1 MQIAGSNL
9 NNMLKVSL
17 GLFFLSIGAAVSIP
31 TKTRAQGTTTRSA
44 EPVRA
49 IPLRADSWAFQPGT
63 VEFLP
68 AAPTI
73 ASVTPQGPAMKIL
86 SRGGGAVVVKNA
98 DFSEGTIDF
107 DMVPTDSN
115 FASFHFHRQDTNE
128 FESVYLRTSW
138 AAGQPEI
145 MEAVQYTPTMKGISC
160 WNLMP
165 HYQGNAAFRMDAW
178 NHFRIIIAGRQMLVY
193 INSES
198 HPTLAIPRLEGNSSH
213 GPFAFEGQM
222 TVAHLVVRPG
232 PVTSVG
238 WLSGPEGFDP
248 TDNDP
253 RYLRHWQVTQPG
265 TILPGVDFGK
275 NLMPGGQTT
284 WSPITAER
292 RGLVNLTRVFGGNRQ
307 FKGDPP
313 RRIVWLKTTL
323 RADREWNYRMRLGFT
338 NDVWVFLN
346 GRYLYVDKNYYD
358 EPSMKSPRGRVSIE
372 NCSFDLPLKAGANE
386 LLIGVGNDFF
396 GWGIVARLDDN
407 LGVKMEGAGD

>member
-1 MQIAGSNL
+1 MQFAGSNL
-9 NNMLKVSL
+9 NIMLKVSS
-17 GLFFLSIGAAVSIP
+17 GLFFLSIGVAISFSTAA
-31 TKTRAQGTTTRSA
+31 RAQKAVAGSSA
-44 EPVRA
+44 PARA
-49 IPLRADSWAFQPGT
+49 IPLRADSWNFQPGS

-73 ASVTPQGPAMKIL
+73 GGISPQGPAMKIV
-86 SRGGGAVVVKNA
+86 SRSGGAVLVKNT

-107 DMVPTDSN
+107 DMLPTDSN
-115 FASFHFHRQDTNE
+115 FASFHLHRQDVNE

-138 AAGQPEI
+138 AAGRPEI
-145 MEAVQYTPTMKGISC
+145 MEGVQYTPTMKGVSC

-165 HYQGNAAFRMDAW
+165 HYQGNAAFRTDAW
-178 NHFRIIIAGRQMLVY
+178 NHFRIVVAGRQMLVY
-193 INSES
+193 INSDS
-198 HPTLAIPRLEGNSSH
+198 RPTLTIPRLEGNSTH

-222 TVAHLVVRPG
+222 TVAHLVVQPG
-232 PVTSVG
+232 PVPGIG
-238 WLSGPEGFDP
+238 WFSGPEGFDP

-253 RYLRHWQVTQPG
+253 RYLRHWQVTQPD
-265 TILPGVDFGK
+265 TIPTGIDFGK
-275 NLMPGGQTT
+275 RLMPGKETA
-284 WSPITAER
+284 WSSITAER
-292 RGLVNLTRVFGGNRQ
+292 RGLINLTRVFGGNLQ

-323 RADREWNYRMRLGFT
+323 RADREWTYRMRLGFT

-346 GRYLYVDKNYYD
+346 GKYLYVDKNYYD

-396 GWGIVARLDDN
+396 GWGIIARLDDA
-407 LGVKMEGAGD
+407 LGVKIE